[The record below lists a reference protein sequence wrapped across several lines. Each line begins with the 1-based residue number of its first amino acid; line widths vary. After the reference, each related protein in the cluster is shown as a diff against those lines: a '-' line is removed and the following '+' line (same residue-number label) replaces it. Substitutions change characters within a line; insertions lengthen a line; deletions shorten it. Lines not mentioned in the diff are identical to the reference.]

1 MKNTKSIVIIVL
13 LIVTVVGFRLYKK
26 YNRQQILQQKNQVN
40 TEQIFEITRKND
52 SIERAKTDSINRL
65 QFTKKQDSIRNEIK
79 KQRAISD
86 SILKSLKSSK

>member
-13 LIVTVVGFRLYKK
+13 LIVAVVGFRLYKK

-52 SIERAKTDSINRL
+52 SIKRAKTDSINRL

>member
-13 LIVTVVGFRLYKK
+13 LIVAVVGFRLYKK

>member
-13 LIVTVVGFRLYKK
+13 LIVAVVGFRLYKK
-26 YNRQQILQQKNQVN
+26 YNRQQMLQQKNQVN

-52 SIERAKTDSINRL
+52 SIKRAKTDSINRL